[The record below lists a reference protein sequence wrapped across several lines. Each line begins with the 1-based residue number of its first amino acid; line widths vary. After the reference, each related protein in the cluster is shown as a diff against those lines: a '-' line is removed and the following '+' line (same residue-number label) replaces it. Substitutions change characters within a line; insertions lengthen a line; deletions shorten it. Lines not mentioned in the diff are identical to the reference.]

1 MTQRAKL
8 RPVDRPV
15 LFRSTQTYAEHNFCP
30 RGDPTR
36 GGPRASSGYLVGE
49 SGAVRRARASID
61 AAGPGSVLILADD
74 GLEPASVARYL
85 HGRSRAGQPFVEIDC
100 AQGSAE
106 DIEAVLLGNRPRA
119 GSGDLETVG
128 AASAVLA
135 ARRGTL
141 FDRSSRRSAGNRPAA
156 PRTDS
161 SRRRG
166 PHHRPRPRP
175 DGRANRGGRP
185 PSLVSDARD
194 GRFRADL
201 LRRFGGQPIT
211 LPPLSMRP
219 EDVPAIVP
227 HVAAELAASTN
238 RVPPSFT
245 QPALTVL
252 SAFQWPGNVSD
263 LRSALE
269 RILKDLAASI
279 VRQEDVL
286 PTMTVEGIAAGR
298 MTPLISLREARRRF
312 EREYI
317 ATVLEQHQWR
327 MSDAARTLGIERANL
342 YRKAR
347 QLGISREE
355 TRTERTR

>member
-1 MTQRAKL
+1 MPNTISVRVA
-8 RPVDRPV
+8 
-15 LFRSTQTYAEHNFCP
+15 T
-30 RGDPTR
+30 
-36 GGPRASSGYLVGE
+36 PRAVGRALPAVLVGE

-61 AAGPGSVLILADD
+61 DAGPGSVLILADD

-141 FDRSSRRSAGNRPAA
+141 FIDHLGDLPAIAQQRIARILRDGEVRTNGRDRVRMAA
-156 PRTDS
+156 RIVAAAT
-161 SRRRG
+161 
-166 PHHRPRPRP
+166 
-175 DGRANRGGRP
+175 

-211 LPPLSMRP
+211 LPPLSIRP

-269 RILKDLAASI
+269 RILKDLAGSI

-286 PTMTVEGIAAGR
+286 PTMTVEGTAAGR

-347 QLGISREE
+347 QLGISRQE

>member
-1 MTQRAKL
+1 MAAHARVSPSSKSTVRGERRGHRG
-8 RPVDRPV
+8 RP
-15 LFRSTQTYAEHNFCP
+15 AW
-30 RGDPTR
+30 
-36 GGPRASSGYLVGE
+36 
-49 SGAVRRARASID
+49 
-61 AAGPGSVLILADD
+61 
-74 GLEPASVARYL
+74 
-85 HGRSRAGQPFVEIDC
+85 QP
-100 AQGSAE
+100 
-106 DIEAVLLGNRPRA
+106 
-119 GSGDLETVG
+119 
-128 AASAVLA
+128 A
-135 ARRGTL
+135 ARRVRRPRDRGRCL
-141 FDRSSRRSAGNRPAA
+141 RRAGRSARHPIHRSSRRFCRQSPSGASHGFFATARSAPPAA
-156 PRTDS
+156 TASGWPRES
-161 SRRRG
+161 W
-166 PHHRPRPRP
+166 RPL
-175 DGRANRGGRP
+175 P

-211 LPPLSMRP
+211 LPPLSIRP

-227 HVAAELAASTN
+227 HIAAELAASAN

-252 SAFQWPGNVSD
+252 SALQWPGNVSHFPIGARTCSQRFAGD
-263 LRSALE
+263 HRSSGG
-269 RILKDLAASI
+269 RAADDDGGGDCG
-279 VRQEDVL
+279 RPDD
-286 PTMTVEGIAAGR
+286 AA
-298 MTPLISLREARRRF
+298 ISLREARRRF